1 MHCHT
6 KEDDLRDKV
15 SGIHEFSKFQS
26 YLTRYAYAKK
36 ISTMVQM
43 NYRSQV
49 NFDFL
54 TIYIS
59 SAQYASL
66 FSQKC
71 LKHMGKQD

>member
-49 NFDFL
+49 SFDFL
-54 TIYIS
+54 TI
-59 SAQYASL
+59 AQDIASRA
-66 FSQKC
+66 QV
-71 LKHMGKQD
+71 